1 MFSNRI
7 TVDRVEIP
15 GGTTRTATFV
25 QTGRPMQALQ
35 ILIADSRDDVR
46 EWVRRAVEQQAGWVV
61 CGEAKTGPET
71 VAKAIELRPDVVLL
85 DERLPGLSGA
95 EVTREISHLAPT
107 ILRLTLTSFTSVHG
121 HGQDDARDRLGTS
134 RTEAGHTLVGA
145 IKRFVDQATT
155 DGDRAPARDEP
166 VAGRAQSSPEAVER
180 NVELS
185 AREREV
191 LRFVAD
197 GKSNKEIG
205 VILSISTRTVETHR
219 ARLMRK
225 LGLRSMNQLVRYAI
239 RHRIISA

>member
-1 MFSNRI
+1 MFSNDM
-7 TVDRVEIP
+7 TADRSEIP
-15 GGTTRTATFV
+15 GGSTRVAIFG
-25 QTGRPMQALQ
+25 QTGRPMQPVQ

-46 EWVRRAVEQQAGWVV
+46 EWVRRAVEQQAGWTV

-95 EVTREISHLAPT
+95 EVAREILRVAPT
-107 ILRLTLTSFTSVHG
+107 ALLLTLTTFTSEYVRLHDAVSDQIG
-121 HGQDDARDRLGTS
+121 ASSTEMGQ
-134 RTEAGHTLVGA
+134 TLVDA
-145 IKRFVDQATT
+145 IKTFVDEATI
-155 DGDRAPARDEP
+155 DGDRAPARDDRVP
-166 VAGRAQSSPEAVER
+166 SGQSSPETVER
-180 NVELS
+180 RAALS
-185 AREREV
+185 SREREV
-191 LRFVAD
+191 LRYVAD

-225 LGLRSMNQLVRYAI
+225 LGLHSMNQLVRYAI